1 MNTLILGVRVLL
13 FVLSTFGYLTL
24 LHQRVHVKIEF
35 LPAVVFAGQI
45 CILFLGGLLNLLPL
59 TVLCLFLGG
68 IILALFSWKNR
79 KFYRDFLCPGYIFY
93 AVSCLYFFFLFKGQV
108 FSSYDN
114 FSHWALVVKQMLLT
128 DRFPNFQDEIILFQ
142 SYPLGSSVFIY
153 YVSKIVST
161 SSEGCRMSAQTMLS
175 LSMILP
181 LFTSLRIQS
190 GRQAEKQKIAG
201 ILLVLGASSF
211 LLSYNNWPTELLVDA
226 LLPLTGAAGFLL
238 LEEELSQEKK
248 ITLLSLP
255 LAVSVILIKNSGIF
269 FWALMVLKIM
279 CFWTRN
285 RKTADIKEKL
295 SWGSL
300 VLLPLFVL
308 LLWKKHVEYVFPS
321 GMTALH
327 SMSFDAY
334 ASNIQDKSSSGVLSQ
349 ILNAFIGKV
358 VSGRGFLC
366 LLLILLLVSVLS
378 ILWKQSLRPWGKT
391 ALCITAVFTAYQL
404 GNLGMY
410 FFSMPAGEAVVMAGY
425 DRYYRSIIIWCFFL
439 CIFRVLNWLMEQKPI
454 PAGVLVLLLLLL
466 FHRMGGS
473 LDILKR
479 FPENST
485 RAELERIMDTYPM
498 VSSPACLI
506 YIPADDS
513 WYTYHL
519 AKYLLYSPTIDV
531 HITSSEEELAAAIE
545 TAVSLGYDYFI
556 NLDSNNEMIQN
567 YCQEAYGLPNGTPFM
582 ALQELQDPLP

>member
-93 AVSCLYFFFLFKGQV
+93 VVSCLYFFFLFKGQV

-142 SYPLGSSVFIY
+142 SSPLGSFVFIY

-226 LLPLTGAAGFLL
+226 LLPLTGAAFTGRRAVTGKKDYASLPSSGCFCHTDQKFWYFLL
-238 LEEELSQEKK
+238 GLNGPQDYVLLDSQSENCRHKRKAVLGQSGTPAALCSASVEKTCGICLPLRHDCSAQHVLRCLCLQYSRQIQQRCPLTDSK
-248 ITLLSLP
+248 CLYRKSCVWARLSLSSADSP
-255 LAVSVILIKNSGIF
+255 SGVSYPVETEPASLGKNS
-269 FWALMVLKIM
+269 
-279 CFWTRN
+279 
-285 RKTADIKEKL
+285 
-295 SWGSL
+295 
-300 VLLPLFVL
+300 
-308 LLWKKHVEYVFPS
+308 
-321 GMTALH
+321 ALH
-327 SMSFDAY
+327 NS
-334 ASNIQDKSSSGVLSQ
+334 
-349 ILNAFIGKV
+349 
-358 VSGRGFLC
+358 C
-366 LLLILLLVSVLS
+366 LYCL
-378 ILWKQSLRPWGKT
+378 
-391 ALCITAVFTAYQL
+391 
-404 GNLGMY
+404 
-410 FFSMPAGEAVVMAGY
+410 PAGE
-425 DRYYRSIIIWCFFL
+425 
-439 CIFRVLNWLMEQKPI
+439 
-454 PAGVLVLLLLLL
+454 
-466 FHRMGGS
+466 
-473 LDILKR
+473 
-479 FPENST
+479 
-485 RAELERIMDTYPM
+485 
-498 VSSPACLI
+498 
-506 YIPADDS
+506 S
-513 WYTYHL
+513 WYVLFLH
-519 AKYLLYSPTIDV
+519 ACRRGS
-531 HITSSEEELAAAIE
+531 
-545 TAVSLGYDYFI
+545 GYGRI
-556 NLDSNNEMIQN
+556 
-567 YCQEAYGLPNGTPFM
+567 
-582 ALQELQDPLP
+582 